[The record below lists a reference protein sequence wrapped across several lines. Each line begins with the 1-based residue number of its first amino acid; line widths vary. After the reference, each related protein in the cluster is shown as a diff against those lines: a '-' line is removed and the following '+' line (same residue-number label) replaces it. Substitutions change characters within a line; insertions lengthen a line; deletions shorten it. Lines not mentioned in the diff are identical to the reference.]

1 MQDDENQNATK
12 ITGEAIA
19 NPTAKDF
26 ELACQ

>member
-1 MQDDENQNATK
+1 MKEEEQENATK

-26 ELACQ
+26 ELAC